1 MSSRPQLDGRRGI
14 LAAVAVVLAV
24 AGVVVLVMGLRGH
37 AGPPTPALGRAVVA
51 AAAAVPAVAAPPD
64 APTTQPSFPT
74 PVAAPAPEADL
85 GPILAA
91 SVPVA
96 LDIPSIGVHTT
107 GLVPLSVGADGVL
120 PPPVDFATAGYY
132 TGGPTPGQ
140 LGPAVIAAHVDSTTG
155 PAVFYR
161 LGELTPGAL
170 VQVTRQ
176 DGSVATFTVDTVARY
191 AKADFPTDLV
201 YGSSTGRAEIRLIT
215 CGGAFDRTSGHYVDN
230 VIAFGHLNP

>member
-1 MSSRPQLDGRRGI
+1 MSRHPQLDGRRGI

-24 AGVVVLVMGLRGH
+24 AGGVVLVVGLRGH
-37 AGPPTPALGRAVVA
+37 AGPPTPALGHAVVA
-51 AAAAVPAVAAPPD
+51 AAAADTAPADVPTPQPSADVSVAAP
-64 APTTQPSFPT
+64 
-74 PVAAPAPEADL
+74 VPEADL
-85 GPILAA
+85 GPILAS
-91 SVPVA
+91 SVPVT

-161 LGELTPGAL
+161 LGELSPGAL

-176 DGSVATFTVDTVARY
+176 DGSVATFTIDTVARY